1 MSRFGSGGG
10 ERIEVKPTSN
20 VYTVLAVVGF
30 VVVVL
35 ALLAMITKAK
45 DLMPPGIME

>member
-1 MSRFGSGGG
+1 MSRYGTSGG
-10 ERIEVKPTSN
+10 ERIEVKPSSN
-20 VYTVLAVVGF
+20 VYTVLAAVGF

-45 DLMPPGIME
+45 ELMPPGIME